1 MNHIL
6 QDYINNIAFIFMWIG
21 AWSLID
27 IAVYNY
33 FKKYKVAIYF
43 WLFIIGSVLVVVDNY
58 Y

>member
-1 MNHIL
+1 
-6 QDYINNIAFIFMWIG
+6 MWIG